1 MKKSLV
7 YLTLALLIAST
18 LPLSATADANEDIPT
33 NAAAT
38 GVHDSL
44 VAALT
49 HANLVATLQGTGP
62 FTVFAPTDQAFTDAG
77 IDLNDFDTP
86 EENATLSDILLHHVV
101 AGSVPSSAV
110 TDGMLATMVN
120 GDKVKFGVSSGTV
133 TVGTATVTTADVQ
146 ASNGIIHII
155 DKVLM
160 PPVDIPATAQTT
172 TIHNSLVAAVI
183 QADLLVTLQGSGPFT
198 VFAPTDQA
206 FTDAGIDLAA
216 LDTPAG
222 KQILSDILLYH
233 VVSSE
238 VQSSDVTDCMSADA
252 ANGQP
257 LSFTVGNTVM
267 VNDANVTLA
276 DVVTSNGLIHVIDK
290 VLTPSDTPNNIP
302 RTAQCTGIHDSLVAG
317 VIQADLLPTL
327 QGPGPFTVFAPTDQA
342 FIDAGI
348 DLAALDT
355 PEGKATLSDILL
367 YHVVS
372 GEVPSS
378 AVTECLSATAVNGQS
393 LSFTVGNGV
402 MVNDANVTLA
412 DVNTSNGVIHVI
424 DKVLSPTD
432 TPNDIPRT
440 AQCTGVHNSLVAG
453 VIQAELLE
461 TLQGTGPFTVFA
473 PTDQAFTDA
482 GIDLASLDTPE
493 GKAILS
499 DILLYHVVAGNVPSS
514 AVTECMSAD
523 AVNGQPLSFTVNG
536 GVMVNG
542 ANVTLADV
550 NTSNGV
556 IHVIDKV
563 LTPTD
568 TPKDIPRTA
577 QCTGIHNSL
586 VAGVIQAELLP
597 TLQGNG
603 PFTVF
608 APTDQ
613 AFADAG
619 IDLAAL
625 DTVEGKAAL
634 TDILL
639 YHVIAGEVPA
649 ANVTECLSATA
660 VNGNPLSF
668 TVGANGVMVNNANVT
683 ATDVPTS
690 NGIIHVIDKVLSPTD
705 TPNDIPRTAQCTG
718 IHDTLVSAV
727 VQAELL
733 ETLQGNGP
741 FTLFAPTDQA
751 FTDAGIDLA
760 TLDTVEGKAA
770 LTDILLYHV
779 VSGEV
784 PSSAVTECMT
794 ATAVNGNTL
803 SFTVGDGVM
812 VNDATVTL
820 ADVGTSNGVIHVIDK
835 VLSPTDSPN
844 NIPRTAQCTGIHDS
858 LVAAVVQAELL
869 ETLQGEGPFTLFAPT
884 DEAFTEAGIDLA
896 ALDTVEG
903 KAALTDI
910 LLYHVVSGAVPSSA
924 VTECMAATAVN
935 GQTLAFTVGNGVM
948 VNDANVILADV
959 NTSNGVIHV
968 IDKVLSPTDSPNNIP
983 RTAEC
988 TGIHNSLVAAVV
1000 QAELLETLQGEGPF
1014 TLFAPTD
1021 EAFAAAGIDLAA
1033 LDTVEGKAAL
1043 TDILLYHVVSG
1054 EVASSA
1060 VTECMTATA
1069 VNGQTLAFTV
1079 GNGVMVNDA
1088 TVILADV
1095 GTSNGVIHVIDKVL
1109 SPTDSPNNIPRTAQ
1123 CTGIHNSLVAAVVQ
1137 AELLETLQGEGP
1149 FTLFAPTD
1157 EAFAAAGIDLAALD
1171 TVEGKATLTD
1181 ILLYHVYIGT
1191 ISPPE
1196 MSQGMQL
1203 QMANGDIATFSF
1215 ATANVNAANITIPN
1229 VMTSN
1234 GIIHVIDQVLIPP
1247 TEGDE
1252 NTDGDATESSED
1264 DETSWLTYV
1273 LVITGVIILGV
1284 AAGLLYTRKQEGSE
1298 VSEPKEYAQGGIINQ
1313 LQPIDPSSY
1322 TSQQTVTQSY
1332 DPGYGQQ
1339 AQAAQPVQPV
1349 VAEPV
1354 ALQQWTDANGHTF
1367 RRMDDGS
1374 TMWWNGTD
1382 WQKYA

>member
-1 MKKSLV
+1 MKNALV
-7 YLTLALLIAST
+7 YLTLTLLIAST
-18 LPLSATADANEDIPT
+18 LPLSVNADANDDIPT

-49 HANLVATLQGTGP
+49 HVDLVTTLQGTGP

-77 IDLNDFDTP
+77 IDLNDFNTQ
-86 EENATLSDILLHHVV
+86 EEKDTLSDILLYHVV
-101 AGSVPSSAV
+101 SGSVPSSAV

-120 GDKVKFGVSSGTV
+120 GDKAKFGVSGSTV

-146 ASNGIIHII
+146 ASNGIIHVI

-160 PPVDIPATAQTT
+160 PPVDIPTTAQTT
-172 TIHNSLVAAVI
+172 GIHTSLVAAVI
-183 QADLLVTLQGSGPFT
+183 QADLLPTLQGTGPFT

-216 LDTPAG
+216 LDNPTG
-222 KQILSDILLYH
+222 KQTLSDILLYH
-233 VVSSE
+233 VVSAE
-238 VQSSDVTDCMSADA
+238 VQAKDVTDCMSADA

-257 LSFTVGNTVM
+257 LSFTVGSTVM
-267 VNDANVTLA
+267 VNDANVTLT
-276 DVVTSNGLIHVIDK
+276 DVVASNGLIHVIDK
-290 VLTPSDTPNNIP
+290 VLTPSDTPNDIP
-302 RTAQCTGIHDSLVAG
+302 RTAQCTGIHNSLVAG

-348 DLAALDT
+348 DLAALNT

-372 GEVPSS
+372 AEVPSS
-378 AVTECLSATAVNGQS
+378 AVTECLAATAVNGQS
-393 LSFTVGNGV
+393 LSFTVGDGV

-424 DKVLSPTD
+424 DKVLTPTD

-440 AQCTGVHNSLVAG
+440 AQCTGLHNSLVAG

-542 ANVTLADV
+542 ATVTLADV
-550 NTSNGV
+550 GTSNGV

-568 TPKDIPRTA
+568 TPNDIPRTA
-577 QCTGIHNSL
+577 QCTGVHNSL

-597 TLQGNG
+597 TLQGDG

-613 AFADAG
+613 AFANAG

-649 ANVTECLSATA
+649 ANVTECLSTTA

-668 TVGANGVMVNNANVT
+668 SVGVNGVMVNDANVT

-718 IHDTLVSAV
+718 IHDALVTAV

-733 ETLQGNGP
+733 ETLQGEGP

-751 FTDAGIDLA
+751 FADAGIDLA
-760 TLDTVEGKAA
+760 ALDTVEGKAA

-794 ATAVNGNTL
+794 TTAVNGNTL
-803 SFTVGDGVM
+803 AFTVADGVM

-884 DEAFTEAGIDLA
+884 D
-896 ALDTVEG
+896 
-903 KAALTDI
+903 
-910 LLYHVVSGAVPSSA
+910 
-924 VTECMAATAVN
+924 
-935 GQTLAFTVGNGVM
+935 Q
-948 VNDANVILADV
+948 
-959 NTSNGVIHV
+959 
-968 IDKVLSPTDSPNNIP
+968 
-983 RTAEC
+983 
-988 TGIHNSLVAAVV
+988 
-1000 QAELLETLQGEGPF
+1000 
-1014 TLFAPTD
+1014 
-1021 EAFAAAGIDLAA
+1021 AFADAGIDLAA

-1054 EVASSA
+1054 EVPSSA
-1060 VTECMTATA
+1060 VTECMSTTA

-1079 GNGVMVNDA
+1079 GDGVMVNDA
-1088 TVILADV
+1088 TVTLADV

-1123 CTGIHNSLVAAVVQ
+1123 CTGIHDSLVAAVIQ

-1157 EAFAAAGIDLAALD
+1157 QAFADAGIDLAALD

-1191 ISPPE
+1191 ISPTE
-1196 MSQGMQL
+1196 ISEGMQL
-1203 QMANGDIATFSF
+1203 QMANGDNTTFSLM
-1215 ATANVNAANITIPN
+1215 TADVNGANITIPN

-1234 GIIHVIDQVLIPP
+1234 GIIHVIDQVLLPP
-1247 TEGDE
+1247 VEEDE
-1252 NTDGDATESSED
+1252 NTAGDGTESSED
-1264 DETSWLTYV
+1264 EDTSWLTYV

-1284 AAGLLYTRKQEGSE
+1284 AAGLLYTRRARKLCGKRNPNQGVCSKVESSINYNLLMHLLMLLNRQLHNRMILVMDNKHKQYNLYSQLLANQSHYSNGLTQADTLSEGWMME
-1298 VSEPKEYAQGGIINQ
+1298 AQCGGTERIGRNM
-1313 LQPIDPSSY
+1313 PD
-1322 TSQQTVTQSY
+1322 
-1332 DPGYGQQ
+1332 
-1339 AQAAQPVQPV
+1339 
-1349 VAEPV
+1349 
-1354 ALQQWTDANGHTF
+1354 
-1367 RRMDDGS
+1367 
-1374 TMWWNGTD
+1374 
-1382 WQKYA
+1382 